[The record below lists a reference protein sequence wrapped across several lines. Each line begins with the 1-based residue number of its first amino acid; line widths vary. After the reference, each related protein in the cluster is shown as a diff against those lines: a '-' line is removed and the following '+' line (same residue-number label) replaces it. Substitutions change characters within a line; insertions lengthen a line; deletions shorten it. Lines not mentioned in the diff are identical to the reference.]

1 MGVTGK
7 KVGRSGIGGSAR
19 TMAEPVLRTF
29 IMVAE
34 VYLPP
39 TPTRGPW
46 ALMSPAHVD
55 PG

>member
-1 MGVTGK
+1 M
-7 KVGRSGIGGSAR
+7 
-19 TMAEPVLRTF
+19 EPAQSQGLVLRTF

-39 TPTRGPW
+39 TATRGAR
-46 ALMSPAHVD
+46 ALISPAQGD